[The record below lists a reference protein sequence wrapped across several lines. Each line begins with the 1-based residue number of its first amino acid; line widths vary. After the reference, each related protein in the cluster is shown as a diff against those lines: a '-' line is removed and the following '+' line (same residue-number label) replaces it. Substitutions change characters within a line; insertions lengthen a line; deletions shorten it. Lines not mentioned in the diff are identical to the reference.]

1 MGKGSAGHRAA
12 IVCLSVAT
20 LVTLVGTASPTWAS
34 SSDRADK
41 PSSALDGAIR
51 QLVARHDGP
60 PGVIVVV
67 DRAGHQVVHSAGVST
82 IGGSAPI
89 EPTDHL
95 RMASVAKAYSG
106 AVALSLVSQGVLSL
120 RDTIGKWLPTLP
132 AAWSRVTLAQLL
144 QHTSSIP
151 DFSQTQEFRNAV
163 TAAPFVPPAH
173 EALLSFVTDPKLPFP
188 PGSTYHYSNSDN
200 IIVALMIES
209 ATGKTYEQA
218 LSIQLFAPLG
228 LSATSLPNGASMP
241 TPFAHGYGIDPPD
254 PPTDITSAFAAGWAW
269 ASGGIVS
276 TPSDATAFVRAY
288 ARGATINEA
297 THTAQFRFRPGSSEP
312 PGPGV
317 NAAGL
322 GIFRYQT
329 RCGTVYGHTGNT
341 AGYTQFVA
349 ATADGSRSVTVSINS
364 QITPKVNGD
373 SFGAL
378 QKVYAEGVCAA
389 LED

>member
-1 MGKGSAGHRAA
+1 MGKGTAGWRSVVVGLA
-12 IVCLSVAT
+12 VAT
-20 LVTLVGTASPTWAS
+20 LVTVVWSASPAQAN

-41 PSSALDGAIR
+41 PSSALDRAIR
-51 QLVARHDGP
+51 QLVARPDGP

-67 DRAGHQVVHSAGVST
+67 DRSGHQVVHSAGTST
-82 IGGSAPI
+82 VGASTPI
-89 EPTDHL
+89 QPTDHL

-120 RDTIGKWLPTLP
+120 RDTVGKWLPTLP
-132 AAWSRVTLAQLL
+132 AAWSRVTLAELL
-144 QHTSSIP
+144 QHTSNIP
-151 DFSQTQEFRNAV
+151 DFSQTQGFQDAV
-163 TAAPFVPPAH
+163 MASPFVPPAH

-188 PGSTYHYSNSDN
+188 PGSRYHYSNSDN

-209 ATGKTYEQA
+209 ATGKTYEQE
-218 LSIQLFAPLG
+218 LSAQVFAPLG
-228 LSATSLPNGASMP
+228 LSATSLPSDASLP
-241 TPFAHGYGIDPPD
+241 APFAHGYGIDPPE
-254 PPTDITSAFAAGWAW
+254 PPTDITSVFAAGWAW

-288 ARGATINEA
+288 ARGANTNAA

-317 NAAGL
+317 NSAGL
-322 GIFRYQT
+322 AIFRYQT

-349 ATADGSRSVTVSINS
+349 ATADGRRSVTVSINS
-364 QITPKVNGD
+364 QIVPKTNAEGFV
-373 SFGAL
+373 AL
-378 QKVYAEGVCAA
+378 QKVYLEGVCAA